1 MKKIEEKN
9 PRKSEFQPE
18 HKRKK
23 KNRNDL
29 QGNL

>member
-18 HKRKK
+18 YKQK